1 MIGTNI
7 HLFHQ
12 DYLPPGLKYDPRTG
26 IVITEPH
33 VNIHNGTYLCIFTDN
48 SGKKVSKLYI
58 ILDVERK
65 MEGIIQLE
73 VHFTIL
79 HTDDVTDD

>member
-12 DYLPPGLKYDPRTG
+12 DYLPPGLKYDPRAG